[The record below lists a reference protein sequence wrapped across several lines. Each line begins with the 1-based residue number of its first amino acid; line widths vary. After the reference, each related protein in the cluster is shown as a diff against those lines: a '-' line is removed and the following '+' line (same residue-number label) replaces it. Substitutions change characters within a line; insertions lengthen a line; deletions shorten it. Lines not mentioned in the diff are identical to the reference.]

1 MAYSIII
8 PSRNIDNLR
17 ACVGAIR
24 ACGEASRII
33 VVDDGLD
40 WSALECHGLIL
51 DWLRDNWVVV
61 ARPDTLL
68 PFCFARNVN
77 IGIGIA
83 KTDDVLILND
93 DALLATGHGFTRI
106 AEAAEAH
113 QYVGVWSAAVT
124 APAGVGVNASHV
136 YIPGI
141 ARTNPWRAVSK
152 MVPFVAVY
160 IRRDVINRVGLLDE
174 RFTGTTDAGQEVYG
188 GEDDDFC
195 YRARECGYKIAVHN
209 GCVVEHGTLPSTFR
223 PDGKG
228 RSVDG
233 ARARFFEI
241 HGFPMGSR

>member
-24 ACGEASRII
+24 ACGETARII

-40 WSALECHGLIL
+40 HSKIHWGTGKL
-51 DWLRDNWVVV
+51 DPYRVEGMK
-61 ARPDTLL
+61 

-77 IGIGIA
+77 VGIRAAGD
-83 KTDDVLILND
+83 DDVLLLND
-93 DALLATGHGFTRI
+93 DALLANGHGFTRI

-124 APAGVGVNASHV
+124 APDRMGVNPVHV
-136 YIPGI
+136 HVPGLV
-141 ARTNPWRAVSK
+141 RTNPWRTVSK

-174 RFTGTTDAGQEVYG
+174 RFTGTIDASTPVYG
-188 GEDDDFC
+188 GEDDDYC
-195 YRARECGYKIAVHN
+195 YRARECDYKIAVHN

-223 PDGKG
+223 PDGNG

-233 ARARFFEI
+233 ARSRFFEI